1 MKTAHLVG
9 LAAAA
14 VLAVGG
20 AVAVSLTGTSPSSD
34 LPSSARLFPSLAGQ
48 VNDVARI
55 AVARKDE
62 TVTVA
67 KKGDTWVVAEKHD
80 YPAAFDKVRKLLM
93 DLAELR
99 PLEQKTSTPSVF
111 ATLELEDLSE
121 ADAKSAL
128 VTVKDPADKDLLAL
142 YVGKQRFSRGS
153 SGGDGTYVRKA
164 GDNQTWL
171 TKGRLQVDKGVANWL
186 DKIIADVARERV
198 AKATIVQP
206 DGTKVVITRSTP
218 AEKNFAI
225 VDMPKGRKA
234 KSEYDVNNLAGPLE
248 RLELDDV
255 RPVSEITAPA
265 KPGYA
270 EIVTFDGLTVRVTL
284 VPKDDQVWLQFAARF
299 TPPATAPSEQDVKD
313 GKLKT
318 PEEVKKEAET
328 FAAKTSA
335 WAYRVPDW
343 KLDNLRKKVGDLLEE
358 EKKKGS

>member
-1 MKTAHLVG
+1 MKTAHLVK

-20 AVAVSLTGTSPSSD
+20 AVAVSLVGTSPSSD
-34 LPSSARLFPSLAGQ
+34 LPSSARLIPGLAGQ
-48 VNDVARI
+48 VNDVARVI
-55 AVARKDE
+55 VARKDE
-62 TVTVA
+62 TVTLA
-67 KKGDTWVVAEKHD
+67 KKGDSWVVTEKYD
-80 YPAAFDKVRKLLM
+80 YPAAFDKIRKLLV

-99 PLEQKTSTPSVF
+99 PLEQKTSTPSMF
-111 ATLELEDLSE
+111 ATLELEDLSD

-128 VTVKDPADKDLLAL
+128 VTVKGATDQDLVAL
-142 YVGKQRFSRGS
+142 YVGKQRFSRGG

-171 TKGRLQVDKGVANWL
+171 TKGRLQVDKGTTAWL

-206 DGTKVVITRSTP
+206 DGTKLVVTRSTP
-218 AEKNFAI
+218 AEKSFAI

-248 RLELDDV
+248 KLELDDV
-255 RPVSEITAPA
+255 RPAAEVTAPA
-265 KPGYA
+265 KAGYA
-270 EIVTFDGLTVRVTL
+270 ELVTFDGLTVRATL
-284 VPKDDQVWLQFAARF
+284 VPKDNQVWLQVAAQL

-318 PEEVKKEAET
+318 PDEVKKEVET
-328 FAAKTSA
+328 LTAKTSA

-358 EKKKGS
+358 EKKGS